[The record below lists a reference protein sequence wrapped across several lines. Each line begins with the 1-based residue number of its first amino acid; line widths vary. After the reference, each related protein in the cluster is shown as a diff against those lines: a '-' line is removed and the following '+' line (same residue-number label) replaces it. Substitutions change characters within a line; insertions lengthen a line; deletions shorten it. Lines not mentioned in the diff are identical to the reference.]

1 MQTQLR
7 QAVVVA
13 FGRTPYCKARKGSF
27 AQLHPVEYGAQT
39 LLGVLARVPQ
49 LRPEDIGDVV
59 IAGGVESMSL
69 VPMLVGA
76 EDADPWLAE
85 HRPEVYTTMGITA
98 ENIARQWGI
107 SRADMDAMA
116 VESHRRAAQAQAGGC
131 FDGQIIPIT
140 VPGPDGGEVVVCR
153 DEGIRPGTTAETLAG
168 LKPCFLENGSVTAAT
183 SSQMTDGAGFVVLMS
198 EEKAAELGV
207 KPLARFVSFATGG
220 VPAEVMGV
228 GPIEAVPKALRKAGL
243 TLEQMDTIELNE
255 AFASQALAV
264 IRTLGMDPA
273 RVNPWGGAMAA
284 PAAVTAWSPCASAA
298 AWARQVSSSACN
310 GSTAGGPG
318 NLPVPRASFLAA
330 YVKKL
335 TLVIWVLKCYHHSII
350 SILIGLKRRISM
362 KELENKVALVSSS
375 TRGIGLACAKAL
387 AEQIAD
393 ELIAAG
399 GRAGVV
405 FFDASR
411 EESFSGMVD
420 EVAAKEGRL
429 DILVNNFGS
438 TDVKTDLDVV
448 NGPSEDFFRIVN
460 TNLKSVYLPSKAA
473 VYM

>member
-1 MQTQLR
+1 MGQFDH
-7 QAVVVA
+7 VVVVGY
-13 FGRTPYCKARKGSF
+13 GRSAVAKSGKKG
-27 AQLHPVEYGAQT
+27 ALRNMHPVTMGGLT
-39 LLGVLARVPQ
+39 LKGVLERVPQ
-49 LRPEDIGDVV
+49 LPVDQIDDLIVGCAIPERKQGFNMARLVAARAGLPDSVCGMTINRFCSSGLQAIALAAGQIACGVADVMV
-59 IAGGVESMSL
+59 AGGVESMSL

-98 ENIARQWGI
+98 ENVARQWGI

-273 RVNPWGGAMAA
+273 RVNPWGGAMALGHPLGA
-284 PAAVTAWSPCASAA
+284 TGAM
-298 AWARQVSSSACN
+298 
-310 GSTAGGPG
+310 
-318 NLPVPRASFLAA
+318 
-330 YVKKL
+330 L
-335 TLVIWVLKCYHHSII
+335 TC
-350 SILIGLKRRISM
+350 
-362 KELENKVALVSSS
+362 
-375 TRGIGLACAKAL
+375 KAL
-387 AEQIAD
+387 SYLERTGGRYGMVTMCIGGGMG
-393 ELIAAG
+393 AAG
-399 GRAGVV
+399 I
-405 FFDASR
+405 F
-411 EESFSGMVD
+411 EC
-420 EVAAKEGRL
+420 L
-429 DILVNNFGS
+429 
-438 TDVKTDLDVV
+438 
-448 NGPSEDFFRIVN
+448 
-460 TNLKSVYLPSKAA
+460 
-473 VYM
+473 

>member
-49 LRPEDIGDVV
+49 LRPEDIGDVIMGCAMPFGV
-59 IAGGVESMSL
+59 QGGNMARLIVQRAGLPDCVTAQTVNRYCSSGLQTIATAANAIRCGE
-69 VPMLVGA
+69 
-76 EDADPWLAE
+76 
-85 HRPEVYTTMGITA
+85 EVYTTMGITA
-98 ENIARQWGI
+98 ENVARQWGI

-228 GPIEAVPKALRKAGL
+228 GPIEAVPKALRKTGL

-273 RVNPWGGAMAA
+273 RVNPWGGAMALGHPLGA
-284 PAAVTAWSPCASAA
+284 TGAM
-298 AWARQVSSSACN
+298 
-310 GSTAGGPG
+310 
-318 NLPVPRASFLAA
+318 
-330 YVKKL
+330 L
-335 TLVIWVLKCYHHSII
+335 TC
-350 SILIGLKRRISM
+350 
-362 KELENKVALVSSS
+362 
-375 TRGIGLACAKAL
+375 KAL
-387 AEQIAD
+387 SYLERTGGRYGMVTMCIGGGMG
-393 ELIAAG
+393 AAG
-399 GRAGVV
+399 I
-405 FFDASR
+405 F
-411 EESFSGMVD
+411 E
-420 EVAAKEGRL
+420 RL
-429 DILVNNFGS
+429 
-438 TDVKTDLDVV
+438 
-448 NGPSEDFFRIVN
+448 
-460 TNLKSVYLPSKAA
+460 
-473 VYM
+473 